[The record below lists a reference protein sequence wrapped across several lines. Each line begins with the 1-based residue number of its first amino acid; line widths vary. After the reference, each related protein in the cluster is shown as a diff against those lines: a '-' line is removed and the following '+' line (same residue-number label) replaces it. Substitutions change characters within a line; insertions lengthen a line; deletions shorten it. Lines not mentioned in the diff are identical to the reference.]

1 MPRAFLISAWSF
13 VPWVRGPAAITLL
26 PLRPLSRFLWPLK
39 GLFERQLQQFPRFLV
54 SLSSIAGGFWS
65 IWCGQWSKIIPGHI
79 NAREAPQST
88 SSQRHSAAPSHQL
101 HVCLCVTLSR
111 LRGHLCALWSPP
123 RLPGSIAHAR
133 DVFYMK
139 HCGVMER
146 LVTDTPIFQ
155 TGKLRIRGKVSHSRS
170 DSRPGQDFKLDTIDS
185 RPHAVFTPP
194 ACSV

>member
-1 MPRAFLISAWSF
+1 MWTVVEDYSWSHKRQGGTT
-13 VPWVRGPAAITLL
+13 VHLQPEAQCGAIPPTTRLPVRDPLQTPGP
-26 PLRPLSRFLWPLK
+26 PLRPVVP
-39 GLFERQLQQFPRFLV
+39 
-54 SLSSIAGGFWS
+54 
-65 IWCGQWSKIIPGHI
+65 
-79 NAREAPQST
+79 
-88 SSQRHSAAPSHQL
+88 
-101 HVCLCVTLSR
+101 
-111 LRGHLCALWSPP
+111 PP